1 MKKLIALIA
10 MLAALSICVGCE
22 GKDANSDNSQTQA
35 QEETKKEALLED
47 GTYTVDFTTDST
59 MFHINETLNDKATL
73 TVKDGEMNVHITLA
87 GTGIVNLFV
96 GTAEDAQKEGAQVID
111 ATEDEVTYDDGM
123 TEKVSGFDLPIT
135 VLDEEFDVAILGKKG
150 KWYDH
155 KVKVSNVVEKAE
167 TAEN

>member
-1 MKKLIALIA
+1 MKKIIALIA

-35 QEETKKEALLED
+35 QEKTKKEALLED
-47 GTYTVDFTTDST
+47 GIYTVDFTTDST

-87 GTGIVNLFV
+87 ADGIVKLFV